1 MKPLRLIAIDDE
13 PLALRRLELLIEAL
27 PHTQL
32 VATTRSLDE
41 GRRLIDEY
49 QPDAVLLD
57 IELGDRSGF
66 DLLDESRSVDLPAV
80 IFVTAFSHH
89 AAAAFERDVVD
100 YLLKPVQASRLA
112 RALERIRNQLATKDV
127 EQRVAELR
135 ALVERLRTSQPATA
149 SAAGYETEFWIRRTG
164 GELERVDAASID
176 AASAEE
182 DYVRLFADGRSH
194 LLRESLNGL
203 ERRLQPGVFV
213 RVHRAHLVRRSAIR
227 ELRRGKDG
235 GLEVV
240 LKTGSIV
247 PAGRVHARSL
257 RQALNLRRSET

>member
-1 MKPLRLIAIDDE
+1 MKSLRLIAIDDE

-41 GRRLIDEY
+41 GRRLIDEH

-66 DLLDESRSVDLPAV
+66 DLFDESASTDLPAV

-100 YLLKPVQASRLA
+100 YLLKPVQVSRLA
-112 RALERIRNQLATKDV
+112 QALERIRNQLATKDV

-135 ALVERLRTSQPATA
+135 ALVERLRTSQTA
-149 SAAGYETEFWIRRTG
+149 STAGYETEFWIRRTG
-164 GELERVDAASID
+164 GELVRVDAASID
-176 AASAEE
+176 VASAEE

-240 LKTGSIV
+240 LKTGSVV

-257 RQALNLRRSET
+257 RQALNLRRSES

>member
-1 MKPLRLIAIDDE
+1 MKSLRLIAIDDE
-13 PLALRRLELLIEAL
+13 PLALRRLQLLIETL
-27 PHTQL
+27 PAAQI

-41 GRRLIDEY
+41 GRRLIE
-49 QPDAVLLD
+49 QHRPDAVLLD

-66 DLLDESRSVDLPAV
+66 DLFDESANGALPAV

-89 AAAAFERDVVD
+89 AAAAFEREVVD
-100 YLLKPVQASRLA
+100 YLLKPVQVSRLA
-112 RALERIRNQLATKDV
+112 QALERIRNQLATKDV

-135 ALVERLRTSQPATA
+135 ALVERLRTSQPAPA

-164 GELERVDAASID
+164 GELVRVDAASID
-176 AASAEE
+176 VASAEE

-194 LLRESLNGL
+194 LLRESLTGL

-213 RVHRAHLVRRSAIR
+213 RVHRAHLVKRSAIR
-227 ELRRGKDG
+227 ELRRSKDG

-240 LKTGSIV
+240 LKTGSAV

-257 RQALNLRRSET
+257 KQAMKGRG